1 MVASHCY
8 AFGDLDEAAAG
19 RLAERFA
26 GAGIGVVTAAPYSFP
41 VPPLRL
47 LAAAGVVTGIGHDGI
62 RDLWGPYGTGD
73 LLERARH
80 VAYRSAFR
88 RDDDIELVL
97 RAATTGGRELLTG
110 DPPRRRA
117 GRRRR
122 PGRRPRHQRRGGGGA
137 GAGAARGRQ
146 AWRGQS
152 GSRSARAS
160 TSAAGAVSRHAS
172 KVSSASSSRS
182 MPSR

>member
-1 MVASHCY
+1 M
-8 AFGDLDEAAAG
+8 
-19 RLAERFA
+19 
-26 GAGIGVVTAAPYSFP
+26 TAAPYSFP

-80 VAYRSAFR
+80 VAYRSGFR

-110 DPPRRRA
+110 DRR
-117 GRRRR
+117 GVE
-122 PGRRPRHQRRGGGGA
+122 PGAVADLVVVPADQRRGGGGA
-137 GAGAARGRQ
+137 GAAAARGRQ
-146 AWRGQS
+146 AGRGQS